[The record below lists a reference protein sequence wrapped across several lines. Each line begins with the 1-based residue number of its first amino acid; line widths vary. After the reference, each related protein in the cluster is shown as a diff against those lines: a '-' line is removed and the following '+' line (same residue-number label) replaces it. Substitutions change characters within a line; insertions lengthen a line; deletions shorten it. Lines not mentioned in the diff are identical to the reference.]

1 MPIDLEEAISD
12 AGRYETVSVERAKL
26 TADMLRDMVR
36 AQPEIGFITINNL
49 IELFEEEGL

>member
-1 MPIDLEEAISD
+1 MPIDLEDAISD
-12 AGRYETVSVERAKL
+12 AGRYETIPVERAKL
-26 TADMLRDMVR
+26 TADMLRDMVK

>member
-1 MPIDLEEAISD
+1 MPIDLEDAISG

-26 TADMLRDMVR
+26 TASMLRDMVK
-36 AQPEIGFITINNL
+36 AQPEIGFITVDNL